1 MKPAITLSSRDFER
15 IETLLDSLPAS
26 SSVTRDRLFEELER
40 ADVIDSNAVPPTL
53 VTMNSRVTFTVLPDG
68 KTMTY
73 TLVYP
78 ADMDG
83 SPDKIS
89 ILAPVGSA
97 LIGLSVGQEI
107 DWAMGGDKTTR
118 VRIEKVD
125 YQPEE
130 AGDFHL

>member
-15 IETLLDSLPAS
+15 IEKLLDSLPAS
-26 SSVTRDRLFEELER
+26 SSVTRDRLFEELDR
-40 ADVIDSNAVPPTL
+40 ADVVPPQEVPPTL
-53 VTMNSRVTFTVLPDG
+53 VTMNSRVTFTVLPEG

-83 SPDKIS
+83 SADKIS

-107 DWAMGGDKTTR
+107 DWSVGGDKSTR
-118 VRIEKVD
+118 VRIENVD

>member
-1 MKPAITLSSRDFER
+1 MKPSITLSSRDFER
-15 IETLLDSLPAS
+15 IEKLLDSLPAS
-26 SSVTRDRLFEELER
+26 SAVTRDRLFDELDR
-40 ADVIDSNAVPPTL
+40 AEVVAPDAVPPTL
-53 VTMNSRVTFTVLPDG
+53 VTMNSQVTFTVLPDG

-107 DWAMGGDKTTR
+107 DWPMAGDKTTR
-118 VRIEKVD
+118 VRIERVD
-125 YQPEE
+125 YQPEQ

>member
-15 IETLLDSLPAS
+15 IEKLLDSLPAS
-26 SSVTRDRLFEELER
+26 SAVTRDRLFEELER
-40 ADVIDSNAVPPTL
+40 ADVISPKEVPPTL
-53 VTMNSRVTFTVLPDG
+53 VTMNSRVTFTVLPEG

-83 SPDKIS
+83 SADKIS

-107 DWAMGGDKTTR
+107 DWSVGGDKSTR

>member
-1 MKPAITLSSRDFER
+1 MKPTITLSSRDFER
-15 IETLLDSLPAS
+15 IETLLDSLPGAS
-26 SSVTRDRLFEELER
+26 VARDRLFEELER
-40 ADVIDSNAVPPTL
+40 ADIISPDDVPPTL
-53 VTMNSRVTFTVLPDG
+53 VTMNSKVTFTVLPNG

-107 DWAMGGDKTTR
+107 EWFMEGGKTTR
-118 VRIEKVD
+118 VRIDQVD

-130 AGDFHL
+130 SGDFHL

>member
-15 IETLLDSLPAS
+15 IENLLDSLPAS
-26 SSVTRDRLFEELER
+26 SSATRDRLFEELER
-40 ADVIDSNAVPPTL
+40 ADIVAADAVPPTL
-53 VTMNSRVTFTVLPDG
+53 VTMNSRVTFTVLPEG

-83 SPDKIS
+83 SADKIS

-107 DWAMGGDKTTR
+107 DWSMGGDKSTR
-118 VRIEKVD
+118 VRIEKVE

-130 AGDFHL
+130 SGDLHL